1 MIQGSGSYPYHG
13 ANLSPDAGSGIE
25 GNMEN
30 EKRRAEMD
38 QLQAAKDLNDAKK
51 ASYDKATIQA
61 RN

>member
-1 MIQGSGSYPYHG
+1 MIQGSGSYPYYG
-13 ANLSPDAGSGIE
+13 ANLFPNAGSGIE
-25 GNMEN
+25 GSMEN
-30 EKRRAEMD
+30 EKMRAEMD